1 MVLDGVAPADPD
13 LDSAYPQADHPTIV
27 APPNGRRAA
36 TVTRLGAA
44 AEAVVGIWLAISPWV
59 VGSGG
64 SSVLRWNDLAVGAG
78 LALMALP
85 RLVKPAMPRTP
96 VVSFGLGAW
105 TIVAAFVLSFQNGS
119 TGTAPLWNAI
129 AVRSGTDRSRRLE
142 HHRVGAGGAAQDL
155 TRTIEGDVQ
164 PAAIVHVVRHPPG
177 PAAGPPR
184 TFSRTRR
191 CRRDACRQHGTG
203 RHRWRSSADRFR
215 TRLPDL
221 AALP

>member
-1 MVLDGVAPADPD
+1 MQSRQTGKAPAPERLPVVLDGVAPADPD

-129 AVRSGTDRSRRLE
+129 LC
-142 HHRVGAGGAAQDL
+142 GAAL
-155 TRTIEGDVQ
+155 TG
-164 PAAIVHVVRHPPG
+164 AAAWSTTESER
-177 PAAGPPR
+177 ATLR
-184 TFSRTRR
+184 KT
-191 CRRDACRQHGTG
+191 
-203 RHRWRSSADRFR
+203 
-215 TRLPDL
+215 
-221 AALP
+221 